1 MQDNI
6 RRIKG
11 EIRLRMID
19 ARDYYRDTLESLRG
33 GDHEHGTEVFR
44 GWLEAKMRDA
54 ERAIVE
60 LTPKTLLSAN
70 FTASGPPTVAGPDES
85 QPSITLDVESSAAPI
100 AKSL

>member
-1 MQDNI
+1 MQDKI

-19 ARDYYRDTLESLRG
+19 ARDYYRDALESLHG

-54 ERAIVE
+54 ERAILE

-70 FTASGPPTVAGPDES
+70 FTSSVPPTVAITGDS
-85 QPSITLDVESSAAPI
+85 QPPIADVEATVAPI
-100 AKSL
+100 SQSL

>member
-1 MQDNI
+1 MQDKI

-19 ARDYYRDTLESLRG
+19 ARDYYRETLESLRA

-54 ERAIVE
+54 ERAILE
-60 LTPKTLLSAN
+60 LTPKSLLSAN
-70 FTASGPPTVAGPDES
+70 LTTSVPPTVGVSDQS
-85 QPSITLDVESSAAPI
+85 QLPVAIDVEANAETI
-100 AKSL
+100 AKSS

>member
-1 MQDNI
+1 MQDKI

-19 ARDYYRDTLESLRG
+19 ARDYYRDTLDSLRA

-54 ERAIVE
+54 ERAIQE
-60 LTPKTLLSAN
+60 LTPKSLLSAN
-70 FTASGPPTVAGPDES
+70 TVTSVPPTAVVSNES
-85 QPSITLDVESSAAPI
+85 QLPVAIDVEAAAAPI

>member
-1 MQDNI
+1 MQDKI

-19 ARDYYRDTLESLRG
+19 ARDYYRDTLESLDG
-33 GDHEHGTEVFR
+33 GEHGTEVFR

-54 ERAIVE
+54 ERAILE

-70 FTASGPPTVAGPDES
+70 FTASVPPMVAVTDDS
-85 QPSITLDVESSAAPI
+85 QLPVAHDLESSAAPI

>member
-1 MQDNI
+1 VQDKI

-19 ARDYYRDTLESLRG
+19 ARDYYRDTLESLDG
-33 GDHEHGTEVFR
+33 GEHGTEVFR

-54 ERAIVE
+54 ERAILE

-70 FTASGPPTVAGPDES
+70 FPASVLPTVTVIEKSQHPVALES
-85 QPSITLDVESSAAPI
+85 ENDAAPMT
-100 AKSL
+100 KLS